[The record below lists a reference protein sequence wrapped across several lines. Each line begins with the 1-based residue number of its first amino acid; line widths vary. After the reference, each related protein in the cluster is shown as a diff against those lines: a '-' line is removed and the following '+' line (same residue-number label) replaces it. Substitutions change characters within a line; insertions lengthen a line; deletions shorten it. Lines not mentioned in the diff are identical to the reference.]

1 MTCRNSITRKSSSG
15 ERVAANPIGFGF
27 RWTDGRAGTGAW
39 GQVADRAFYR
49 SCFLQIMRLEIQG
62 FSEATYAAMATMSSI
77 VSLATTARMRLLAA
91 PEREPC

>member
-1 MTCRNSITRKSSSG
+1 VQKFYHAEKAVR
-15 ERVAANPIGFGF
+15 ERVSGQSNRLRLPV
-27 RWTDGRAGTGAW
+27 DGWSRGYGRM
-39 GQVADRAFYR
+39 GPGCR
-49 SCFLQIMRLEIQG
+49 SCFLQICFLQIMRLEIQG